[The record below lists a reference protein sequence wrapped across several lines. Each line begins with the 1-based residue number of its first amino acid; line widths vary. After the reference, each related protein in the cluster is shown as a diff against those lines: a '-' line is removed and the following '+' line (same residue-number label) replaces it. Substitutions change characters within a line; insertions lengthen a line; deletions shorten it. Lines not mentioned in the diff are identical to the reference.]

1 MKRPILLCIFLLSQ
15 IIAWAQPT
23 AIPVITELGLA
34 QAPAGKLSKYWLQIA
49 SNSLSE
55 PIYVPIMVAKGL
67 EDGPVLGLT
76 AAIHGNELNG
86 IPIIQEAF
94 RQVDPTKLKGTLV
107 GVPGLNAIS
116 IPMDRRRFPDEE
128 DLNRLLP
135 GKENGDESQQYAWR
149 IYNKIVRHFD
159 YHIDLHT
166 ASFGRIN
173 SLYVR
178 SDIYND
184 TLMQMARLQDA
195 VIILHNEGKPSA
207 GQVVAASRTLRA
219 EAMLAG
225 IHSITVEYGDPQ
237 VYQPEMI
244 ERGVLGVLNTL
255 SWLGMINRQV
265 VPTPSAV
272 VCKKSYWIYVDEGG
286 LLEVPVELK
295 QLLLKGDRI
304 GILRNP
310 FGDIIREYFAPEP
323 GIVIGKSSNP
333 SNGNGGRIIHLGV
346 LR

>member
-1 MKRPILLCIFLLSQ
+1 
-15 IIAWAQPT
+15 
-23 AIPVITELGLA
+23 
-34 QAPAGKLSKYWLQIA
+34 
-49 SNSLSE
+49 
-55 PIYVPIMVAKGL
+55 
-67 EDGPVLGLT
+67 
-76 AAIHGNELNG
+76 
-86 IPIIQEAF
+86 F

-128 DLNRLLP
+128 DLNRLFP

-149 IYNKIVRHFD
+149 IFNKIVRHFD

-195 VIILHNEGKPSA
+195 DIILHNEGKPSA

-244 ERGVLGVLNTL
+244 ERGV
-255 SWLGMINRQV
+255 
-265 VPTPSAV
+265 
-272 VCKKSYWIYVDEGG
+272 
-286 LLEVPVELK
+286 
-295 QLLLKGDRI
+295 
-304 GILRNP
+304 
-310 FGDIIREYFAPEP
+310 
-323 GIVIGKSSNP
+323 
-333 SNGNGGRIIHLGV
+333 
-346 LR
+346 